1 MIVKKSMKIA
11 LGILLLTNI
20 ALADMES
27 AVNKMGKEISQS
39 ILSQKKKKIAVIAF
53 ANLDGSINDLG
64 RSIANKLTTKLF
76 NIEKK
81 SYTMINR
88 MQLAKILEE
97 LKLSSSGLL
106 EPKAMKKIGQ
116 LHGVDVLVTGSL
128 TDFGSDIEVEAQ
140 AISIQTGGIMAVASS
155 KIPKVE
161 HIKRLFNQNS
171 QKVGASSTATTT
183 QKSSQKKSSNKF
195 EFSNDDIEI
204 SYKNLT
210 RHNPLFSTLLATY
223 MNKTNKTLEI
233 QIDKGKTFL
242 ASDAGEKSQ
251 NTGNSLL
258 SKKTTIDPGRKL
270 VSKMNFNG
278 NNESGTLFN
287 LKAYYTVN
295 GKDIE
300 VKFYDIP
307 IK

>member
-11 LGILLLTNI
+11 LGILLLSNI

-27 AVNKMGKEISQS
+27 AVSKMGKEISQS

-53 ANLDGSINDLG
+53 TNLDGSVNDLG

-171 QKVGASSTATTT
+171 QKIGGSSKTTTT
-183 QKSSQKKSSNKF
+183 QKSGQKKSLNKF
-195 EFSNDDIEI
+195 EFSNDDIQI
-204 SYKNLT
+204 SYKKF
-210 RHNPLFSTLLATY
+210 RKQFAKVMMIATY
-223 MNKTNKTLEI
+223 TNKTNKSLTIELH
-233 QIDKGKTFL
+233 KSKTFL
-242 ASDAGEKSQ
+242 SDDYGSKWNNGDNSFLSQ
-251 NTGNSLL
+251 
-258 SKKTTIDPGRKL
+258 KATIDSGRKL
-270 VSKMNFNG
+270 ISNMSFITMG
-278 NNESGTLFN
+278 GYQGTLFN
-287 LKAYYTVN
+287 MEAHYTVN

>member
-11 LGILLLTNI
+11 LGILLLSNI

-27 AVNKMGKEISQS
+27 AVSKMGQEISQS

-53 ANLDGSINDLG
+53 TNLDGSVNDLG

-171 QKVGASSTATTT
+171 QKRGGSSTKTIT
-183 QKSSQKKSSNKF
+183 QKSSQKKSSNRL
-195 EFSNDDIEI
+195 EFSNDDIQI
-204 SYKNLT
+204 SYKKLT
-210 RHNPLFSTLLATY
+210 GYLGNVWLIASY
-223 MNKTNKTLEI
+223 MNKTNKPLNI
-233 QIDKGKTFL
+233 QIHKEKTFL
-242 ASDAGEKSQ
+242 ASDTGNKYQ
-251 NTGNSLL
+251 NDKNSLL
-258 SKKTTIDPGRKL
+258 SKKTTIDSKRKL
-270 VSKMNFNG
+270 ISKMHFYG
-278 NNESGTLFN
+278 NNELGTLFN

-300 VKFYDIP
+300 VKLYDIP